1 MNTTETGEPL
11 GEGPVDTLAVIEH
24 GAARGFWQGA
34 DAVLAVKQLAERQAQ
49 VLNAVRELHTEST
62 YWKNCGCCH
71 EPWPCGTIMAIDEAD
86 A

>member
-34 DAVLAVKQLAERQAQ
+34 DAVLAVKQLAERQTQA
-49 VLNAVRELHTEST
+49 LNAVRALHERETTLCIECAD
-62 YWKNCGCCH
+62 K
-71 EPWPCGTIMAIDEAD
+71 WPCPTIRAIDEAG